1 MLQDFGRLDGICDRN
16 ALAAAVARPQSGYYE
31 DVIQAGAALCESLLQ
46 NHPFVD
52 GNKRTAITA
61 TIVFYAMNGYE
72 IRFVDRD
79 LYDWLM
85 QLYDT
90 NNVNRSSLE
99 V

>member
-1 MLQDFGRLDGICDRN
+1 L
-16 ALAAAVARPQSGYYE
+16 

-99 V
+99 IWFRQHVAVAP

>member
-1 MLQDFGRLDGICDRN
+1 
-16 ALAAAVARPQSGYYE
+16 
-31 DVIQAGAALCESLLQ
+31 LLQ

-90 NNVNRSSLE
+90 NKVNRSSLE